1 MIDLSVLDDAT
12 IWVAVS
18 FIFFIIL
25 IFKPMKSQISDRLDK
40 KITDLKN
47 KLDEAKNLKYEAE
60 KLYKEHQ
67 NNLKINLQKIEKLKL
82 DTKNEIKK
90 IKKNLDDEFKL
101 ITARKQSTFEK
112 NSNQIEERIRNELKK
127 EILSNTIFF
136 TQHRIK
142 KELKKKHNSKFIEE
156 SLKKLSKHV
165 S

>member
-101 ITARKQSTFEK
+101 ITAR
-112 NSNQIEERIRNELKK
+112 NNQPLKKTQIKLKK
-127 EILSNTIFF
+127 ELGMN
-136 TQHRIK
+136 
-142 KELKKKHNSKFIEE
+142 
-156 SLKKLSKHV
+156 
-165 S
+165 

>member
-1 MIDLSVLDDAT
+1 
-12 IWVAVS
+12 
-18 FIFFIIL
+18 
-25 IFKPMKSQISDRLDK
+25 MKSQISDRLDK

-127 EILSNTIFF
+127 KSCLIQFF
-136 TQHRIK
+136 LHSIESK
-142 KELKKKHNSKFIEE
+142 KS
-156 SLKKLSKHV
+156 
-165 S
+165 